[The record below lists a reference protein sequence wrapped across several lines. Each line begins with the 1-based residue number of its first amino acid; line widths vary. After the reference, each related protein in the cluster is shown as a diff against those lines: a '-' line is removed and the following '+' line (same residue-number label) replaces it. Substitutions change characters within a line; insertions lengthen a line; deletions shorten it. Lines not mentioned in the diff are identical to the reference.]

1 MLFLWSEDTKR
12 MRRERSYPTYLPF
25 VYSDWS
31 ANSQHPFRKSNME
44 SPSTQIH
51 SFYPPAK
58 KRNKII
64 ILKINLL
71 SCSGGLECPLAV
83 RWEYCR
89 SGEAKANMAP
99 DPQCLAQ
106 TNSPPWPPFSPPTTT
121 TTTTTSSKQTL
132 LPIGMSPPI
141 SKRGVSTSN
150 HDKLKCSCYEFCVQR
165 VKINLP
171 VWEIIL

>member
-31 ANSQHPFRKSNME
+31 ASSQHPFRKSNME

-51 SFYPPAK
+51 SFHPLAK
-58 KRNKII
+58 NCNY
-64 ILKINLL
+64 ILKIILL
-71 SCSGGLECPLAV
+71 TCSGGLECPLAV

-121 TTTTTSSKQTL
+121 TTSKQTL
-132 LPIGMSPPI
+132 LPTGMSPPI
-141 SKRGVSTSN
+141 SKRGVSTIN
-150 HDKLKCSCYEFCVQR
+150 HDIKSNVLAEFCVQR
-165 VKINLP
+165 VKKKQRNLL
-171 VWEIIL
+171 VWE